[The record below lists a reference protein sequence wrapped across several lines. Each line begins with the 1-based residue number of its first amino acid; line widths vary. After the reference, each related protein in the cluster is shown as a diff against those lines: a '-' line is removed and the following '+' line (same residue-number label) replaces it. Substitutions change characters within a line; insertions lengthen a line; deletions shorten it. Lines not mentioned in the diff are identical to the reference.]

1 MKKISL
7 SGVMA
12 LFCLYITAQS
22 NTIKPLYTGDRLPN
36 ITFAQVFNYT
46 TDKPRLSDFQQN
58 HQKMILLD
66 FWNTTCIPC
75 IKSFKKLDSLQ
86 QVFKD
91 ELQILLVTP
100 EDSNTVKTTIE
111 RWEKLNNRKLQLP
124 VITGDTILQRYIH
137 KQYNPHYAW
146 ITPDNVLLAQTS
158 FITSEILKA
167 FLSQMKF
174 DVERRGYL
182 KQMNK
187 TNAKF

>member
-46 TDKPRLSDFQQN
+46 TDKARLSDFQQN

-86 QVFKD
+86 QVFID
-91 ELQILLVTP
+91 QLQILLVTP

-146 ITPDNVLLAQTS
+146 IAPDNVLLAQTS